1 MVMYNVQYIKYIN
14 YHEGQFLA
22 SLYPTGLPTLP
33 MMVTEST
40 LSKRPVLRFT
50 VALLFF
56 LKIYFHP
63 YLLNSRFV
71 FNN

>member
-22 SLYPTGLPTLP
+22 SLYPTGLPTLLI
-33 MMVTEST
+33 MTAEST

-50 VALLFF
+50 VVLLFL
-56 LKIYFHP
+56 LKIYFRP
-63 YLLNSRFV
+63 LFIE
-71 FNN
+71 F